1 VPLSIRTASA
11 ADAAI
16 LAELGERTFRETF
29 VEDFAVPY
37 SPSDVA
43 TFVAETYTEAALD
56 KYLRDAAYRH
66 FIATDDDRPI
76 GFALVG
82 PNGLP
87 HGEAREGDGELK
99 RIYVIREAQALG
111 AGRAL
116 FDAAV
121 GWLEA
126 AGPRRVWL
134 GVWSGNERAQRFYA
148 KRGFVKVGEY
158 RFRVGETLDHEFIL
172 RRG

>member
-1 VPLSIRTASA
+1 MSVSIRPATS
-11 ADAAI
+11 ADAAL
-16 LAELGERTFRETF
+16 LATLGERTFRETF
-29 VEDFAVPY
+29 VEDFAMPY
-37 SPSDVA
+37 SASDIA
-43 TFVAETYTEAALD
+43 IFVAQTYTEEALG

-66 FIATDDDRPI
+66 FVATHDDRPV

-87 HGEAREGDGELK
+87 HADACDGDGELK
-99 RIYVIREAQALG
+99 RIYVLREAQALG
-111 AGRAL
+111 IGRAL

-121 GWLEA
+121 GWLESD
-126 AGPRRVWL
+126 GPRRVWI

-148 KRGFVKVGEY
+148 RRGFVKVGEY